1 VWGEKKD
8 NNSLSNG
15 FEIIAETKLC
25 KYTSPVPNSGLMARH
40 PGRT

>member
-1 VWGEKKD
+1 MPNHRVCVEKKD

-25 KYTSPVPNSGLMARH
+25 THLLFQILV
-40 PGRT
+40 